1 MGGDESLDLDFF
13 PTLQSSLEALSSSS
27 FSAAP
32 AVFFQL
38 VQYGV
43 CLRRQR
49 LDRLV
54 PGGAGK
60 LVAEREIDDGAQN
73 NHFDSGAFFSRP
85 CFPIS
90 PHLSLAR
97 AFPCPSASRSC
108 ASRQWIS
115 SSGGGLAVLVEREAA
130 VERERER
137 ERARTISLLKLA
149 RCVARGRERER
160 EHWSERE
167 ERRRFKGDDDLGL
180 ISPPP
185 SSSNFSSSRTQLTR
199 RLQNH
204 LQQQNSLSSS
214 RPASP
219 PSTAALP
226 PRNPPLRAR
235 GAQEEPR
242 AAAAAGLLPLRPSPE
257 PAAASPTRTRR
268 CTPSTTSTRSCSS
281 ERKGSRGHGRG

>member
-1 MGGDESLDLDFF
+1 M
-13 PTLQSSLEALSSSS
+13 
-27 FSAAP
+27 
-32 AVFFQL
+32 
-38 VQYGV
+38 
-43 CLRRQR
+43 
-49 LDRLV
+49 
-54 PGGAGK
+54 
-60 LVAEREIDDGAQN
+60 VAEREIDDGAQN

-137 ERARTISLLKLA
+137 ESANDLFALTRSL
-149 RCVARGRERER
+149 RRSRSRERER
-160 EHWSERE
+160 ALVGEGGE
-167 ERRRFKGDDDLGL
+167 EALQGRRRPRPHFSASLVFKLL
-180 ISPPP
+180 FFAHSTHTAAP
-185 SSSNFSSSRTQLTR
+185 
-199 RLQNH
+199 NH

-257 PAAASPTRTRR
+257 PAAASPTRTRQ